1 MYYET
6 GNGIGLAFAV
16 FVLLVLVLNEKKKT
30 EQVMYDE
37 MQTAVR
43 GRAYQYATVTGVL
56 AGIITSFLLDWDAF
70 PMDGSLA
77 IIAVSFLMITVYVV
91 YMVMKGVYF
100 GISGKWKKWTLLIFI
115 IGLCNL
121 ITGILRIAEDGL
133 PEGKLTATN
142 ITVIMGVM
150 FMVIVVAV
158 LIQKAREKRSED

>member
-6 GNGIGLAFAV
+6 GIGFVLPFAV
-16 FVLLVLVLNEKKKT
+16 FVLIVLILNEKKKPK
-30 EQVMYDE
+30 QVVYDE

-56 AGIITSFLLDWDAF
+56 AGIITSFLLDLDAF

-77 IIAVSFLMITVYVV
+77 IMAVSFLMITVYIV

-100 GISGKWKKWTLLIFI
+100 GVSGNWKKWTLLIFI
-115 IGLCNL
+115 ISLCNL

-133 PEGKLTATN
+133 PEGKLTTIN
-142 ITVIMGVM
+142 IPVMMGAM
-150 FMVIVVAV
+150 FMVIVAAV

>member
-56 AGIITSFLLDWDAF
+56 SGIITSFLLDWDAF

-77 IIAVSFLMITVYVV
+77 IMAVSFLMVTVYVV

-100 GISGKWKKWTLLIFI
+100 GVSGNWKKWTLLIFI

-121 ITGILRIAEDGL
+121 ITGIFRIAEDGL
-133 PEGKLTATN
+133 PEGKLTTIN
-142 ITVIMGVM
+142 ITVMMDAIL
-150 FMVIVVAV
+150 MVVVAAV

>member
-1 MYYET
+1 MYHEI
-6 GNGIGLAFAV
+6 GIGIGLAFAV
-16 FVLLVLVLNEKKKT
+16 LVLIVLVLNEKKKAK
-30 EQVMYDE
+30 QVMYDE

-56 AGIITSFLLDWDAF
+56 SGIITSFLLDWDVF
-70 PMDGSLA
+70 PMNGSLA
-77 IIAVSFLMITVYVV
+77 IMAVSFLMITVYVV

-100 GISGKWKKWTLLIFI
+100 GVSGNWKKWTLLIFI

-158 LIQKAREKRSED
+158 IIQKLREKRNED

>member
-1 MYYET
+1 MYYEI
-6 GNGIGLAFAV
+6 GISWELPFAV
-16 FVLLVLVLNEKKKT
+16 FVLIVLILNEKKKIK
-30 EQVMYDE
+30 QVVYDE

-43 GRAYQYATVTGVL
+43 GRAYHYATVTGVL
-56 AGIITSFLLDWDAF
+56 AGIITSFLLGWDAF
-70 PMDGSLA
+70 PMDGRLA
-77 IIAVSFLMITVYVV
+77 IMAVSFLMVAVYVV

-100 GISGKWKKWTLLIFI
+100 GVSGNWKKRTLLIFI

-121 ITGILRIAEDGL
+121 VTGILRIAEDGL

-158 LIQKAREKRSED
+158 IIQKLREKRNED

>member
-1 MYYET
+1 MYYEI
-6 GNGIGLAFAV
+6 GIGIGLAFAV

-30 EQVMYDE
+30 KQVMYDE

-43 GRAYQYATVTGVL
+43 GRAYQYATITGVL
-56 AGIITSFLLDWDAF
+56 AGIIASCLVDLDIF
-70 PMDGSLA
+70 PIDGSFA
-77 IIAVSFLMITVYVV
+77 MMTVSFLMVTVYVV

-100 GISGKWKKWTLLIFI
+100 GVSGNWKKWTLLFFI

-142 ITVIMGVM
+142 ITLIMGVM
-150 FMVIVVAV
+150 FMVIVVSV

>member
-1 MYYET
+1 MYYKI
-6 GNGIGLAFAV
+6 GIGFVLPFAV
-16 FVLLVLVLNEKKKT
+16 FLLIVLILNEKKKT
-30 EQVMYDE
+30 KQVVYDE

-43 GRAYQYATVTGVL
+43 GRAYHYATVTGVL

-70 PMDGSLA
+70 PMDGRLA
-77 IIAVSFLMITVYVV
+77 IMAVSFLMVTVYVV

-100 GISGKWKKWTLLIFI
+100 GVSGNWKKGTLLFFI

-150 FMVIVVAV
+150 FMVIVAAV

>member
-56 AGIITSFLLDWDAF
+56 SGIITSFLLGWDAF

-100 GISGKWKKWTLLIFI
+100 GVSGKWKKWTLLIFI

-121 ITGILRIAEDGL
+121 ITGILRIAEAGL

-158 LIQKAREKRSED
+158 IIQKLREKRNED